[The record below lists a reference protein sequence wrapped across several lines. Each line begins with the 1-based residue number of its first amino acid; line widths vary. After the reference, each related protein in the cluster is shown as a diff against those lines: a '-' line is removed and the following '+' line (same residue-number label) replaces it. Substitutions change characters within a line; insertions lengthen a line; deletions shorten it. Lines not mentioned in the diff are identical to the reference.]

1 MKIKALINC
10 WQAQSEG
17 PLHGEA
23 FNVHLPISA
32 AAKVYALSEMFPER
46 NPQQI
51 ISELLSAAL
60 DELEEDFP
68 YVPGKRVTALDDQQD
83 PIYEDIGNTPSF
95 MSLTKKYMKTL
106 VSTPPSSTEQP
117 PTEGT

>member
-1 MKIKALINC
+1 MKIKALIDL

-17 PLHGEA
+17 ALYDEFFSIRLPL
-23 FNVHLPISA
+23 ST
-32 AAKVYALSEMFPER
+32 AAKVHALSEMFPER

-68 YVPGKRVTALDDQQD
+68 YVPGKRLIAFDDQED
-83 PIYEDIGNTPSF
+83 PIFEDIGRTPSF

-106 VSTPPSSTEQP
+106 AGTRPSSATQTPSED
-117 PTEGT
+117 T